1 MAEYK
6 YGQHLSLNN
15 DPEFDRQIS
24 PGTLAANP
32 GIYRCVGCG
41 DEIAIAKGHKL
52 PPQNH
57 HQHTREQGAILW
69 QLFVFSVGKGY
80 MP

>member
-1 MAEYK
+1 MAQYK
-6 YGQHLSLNN
+6 NEKYLTKSDHNA
-15 DPEFDRQIS
+15 FDTKHS
-24 PGTLAANP
+24 PGAEAANP

-57 HQHTREQGAILW
+57 HQHTAGQGDILW
-69 QLFVFSVGKGY
+69 QLAVFSV
-80 MP
+80 